1 MTQMS
6 ISLLEKQLAA
16 AQERYKQSLQ
26 SLPSGKLTEVR
37 KAGDLLANAQ
47 RELAKAKGEEYAV
60 PYDIGFLPEAAV
72 SEAVLLQTELTTILT
87 FSAVRETPDGMR
99 SSVGYGVVQ
108 FERCSLAKFG
118 HPNDEARPGHS
129 LYSKGLGA
137 YGVYEVR
144 NSLWSRQTI
153 EMNQQRFP
161 NAPDIAEKHFIFT
174 FHDST
179 FECLASGLQA
189 SVSTEPYSKLFME
202 IAKKVFE
209 RG

>member
-1 MTQMS
+1 MP
-6 ISLLEKQLAA
+6 ISMLEKLLAEA
-16 AQERYKQSLQ
+16 HESYKQSLR
-26 SLPSGKLTEVR
+26 SLAFGKLTEAR
-37 KAGDLLANAQ
+37 KAGELLANAQ

-72 SEAVLLQTELTTILT
+72 SEAVVLQTELKTILT
-87 FSAVRETPDGMR
+87 FSAVRETPDEMR
-99 SSVGYGVVQ
+99 TSVGYGIVE
-108 FERCSLAKFG
+108 FERCCLTKFG

-153 EMNQQRFP
+153 EMNQRRFP
-161 NAPDIAEKHFIFT
+161 NAPEFVGRHFIFT

-179 FECLASGLQA
+179 FECLASGLRA
-189 SVSTEPYSKLFME
+189 SASSGPYSQLFME